1 MLDELSS
8 ERKREYKEAFEMY
21 DTKKDGT
28 ILLSDYENVLKY
40 LKLDPGKFQVN
51 IHDHEINGDAV
62 VQFEDF
68 MTEVNAKK
76 SEKDLISKE
85 KEDDEEEILNAFKI
99 FEKKQKGKIS
109 TVEFKDILMSEEGGN
124 LNEEEIDLLISEFD
138 KEGYIDYV
146 EFVNSLAKK

>member
-8 ERKREYKEAFEMY
+8 ERKREYKEAFEMF

-40 LKLDPGKFQVN
+40 LKLDPGKFQAN
-51 IHDHEINGDAV
+51 IRDHEINGDGV

-76 SEKDLISKE
+76 SEKELFSKE

-109 TVEFKDILMSEEGGN
+109 TIEFKDILMSEEGGY
-124 LNEEEIDLLISEFD
+124 LNEDEIDLLIKEFD

-146 EFVNSLAKK
+146 EFVNSLTKK

>member
-8 ERKREYKEAFEMY
+8 ERKREYKEAFEMF

-40 LKLDPGKFQVN
+40 LKLDPEKFKAN
-51 IHDHEINGDAV
+51 IHDHEINGDGL

-76 SEKDLISKE
+76 SEKELISKE
-85 KEDDEEEILNAFKI
+85 KEDDVEEILNAFKI

-109 TVEFKDILMSEEGGN
+109 TVEFKDILMWEEGEN
-124 LNEEEIDLLISEFD
+124 LNEEEIDLLIKEFD

-146 EFVNSLAKK
+146 EFVNSLTKK

>member
-8 ERKREYKEAFEMY
+8 ERKREYKEAFEMF

-40 LKLDPGKFQVN
+40 LKLDPGKFQTN
-51 IHDHEINGDAV
+51 IHDHEINGDGV

-76 SEKDLISKE
+76 SEKELISKE
-85 KEDDEEEILNAFKI
+85 KEDDVEEILNAFKI

-109 TVEFKDILMSEEGGN
+109 TIEFKDILMSEEGGN
-124 LNEEEIDLLISEFD
+124 LNEDEIDLLIKEFD

-146 EFVNSLAKK
+146 EFVNSLTKK

>member
-8 ERKREYKEAFEMY
+8 ERKREYKEAFEMF

-40 LKLDPGKFQVN
+40 LKLDPGKFKSN
-51 IHDHEINGDAV
+51 IHDHEINGDGV

-76 SEKDLISKE
+76 SEKELISKE
-85 KEDDEEEILNAFKI
+85 KEDDVEEILKAFKI

-124 LNEEEIDLLISEFD
+124 LNEEEIDLLIKEFD

-146 EFVNSLAKK
+146 EFVNSLTKK

>member
-8 ERKREYKEAFEMY
+8 ERKREYKEAFEMF

-40 LKLDPGKFQVN
+40 LKLDPGKFKSN
-51 IHDHEINGDAV
+51 IHDHEINGDGV

-76 SEKDLISKE
+76 SEKELISKE
-85 KEDDEEEILNAFKI
+85 KEDDVEEILNAFKI
-99 FEKKQKGKIS
+99 FENKQKGKIS

-124 LNEEEIDLLISEFD
+124 LNEEEIDLLIKEFD

-146 EFVNSLAKK
+146 EFVNSLTKK

>member
-8 ERKREYKEAFEMY
+8 ERKREYKEAFEMF

-40 LKLDPGKFQVN
+40 LKLDPGKFRGN
-51 IHDHEINGDAV
+51 IHDHEINGDGV

-76 SEKDLISKE
+76 SEKELISKE

-124 LNEEEIDLLISEFD
+124 LHEEEIDLLISEFD
-138 KEGYIDYV
+138 KDGYIDYV
-146 EFVNSLAKK
+146 EFVNSLTKK

>member
-8 ERKREYKEAFEMY
+8 ERKREYKEAFEMF

-40 LKLDPGKFQVN
+40 LKLDPGKFKSN
-51 IHDHEINGDAV
+51 IHDHEINGDGV

-76 SEKDLISKE
+76 SEKELISKE
-85 KEDDEEEILNAFKI
+85 KEDDVEEILNAFKI

-124 LNEEEIDLLISEFD
+124 LNEEEIDLLIKEFD

-146 EFVNSLAKK
+146 EFVNSLTKK

>member
-8 ERKREYKEAFEMY
+8 ERKREYKEAFEMF

-40 LKLDPGKFQVN
+40 LKLDPGKFKSN
-51 IHDHEINGDAV
+51 IHDHEINGDGV

-76 SEKDLISKE
+76 SEKELISKE
-85 KEDDEEEILNAFKI
+85 KEDDVEEILNAFKI

-109 TVEFKDILMSEEGGN
+109 TIEFKDILMSEEGGN
-124 LNEEEIDLLISEFD
+124 LNEEEIDLLIKEFD

-146 EFVNSLAKK
+146 EFVNSLTKK

>member
-1 MLDELSS
+1 M
-8 ERKREYKEAFEMY
+8 F

-40 LKLDPGKFQVN
+40 LKLDPGKFKSN
-51 IHDHEINGDAV
+51 IHDHEINGDGV

-76 SEKDLISKE
+76 SEKELISKE
-85 KEDDEEEILNAFKI
+85 KEDDVEEILNAFKI

-124 LNEEEIDLLISEFD
+124 LNEEEIDLLIKEFD

-146 EFVNSLAKK
+146 EFVNSLTKK

>member
-8 ERKREYKEAFEMY
+8 ERKREYKEAFEMF

-40 LKLDPGKFQVN
+40 LKLDPGKFKSN
-51 IHDHEINGDAV
+51 IHDHEINGDGI

-68 MTEVNAKK
+68 MTEVNSKK
-76 SEKDLISKE
+76 SEKELISRE

-99 FEKKQKGKIS
+99 FEKKNKGKIS
-109 TVEFKDILMSEEGGN
+109 TVEFKDILMSEEGGY
-124 LNEEEIDLLISEFD
+124 LNEDEIDLLISEFD

-146 EFVNSLAKK
+146 EFVNSLTKK

>member
-8 ERKREYKEAFEMY
+8 ERKREYKEAFEMF

-40 LKLDPGKFQVN
+40 LKLDPGKFQAN
-51 IHDHEINGDAV
+51 IHYHEINGDGV
-62 VQFEDF
+62 VEFEDF

-76 SEKDLISKE
+76 SEKELFSKE

-109 TVEFKDILMSEEGGN
+109 TIEFKDILMSEEGGN
-124 LNEEEIDLLISEFD
+124 LNEDEIDLLIKEFD

-146 EFVNSLAKK
+146 EFVNSLTKK